1 MNASRSTLDAR
12 GRFSGSSVAS
22 LVNVTIRA
30 ALLPPKVVEFLQS
43 QANTIANLLVE
54 RDASREEDARIEGVP
69 NASEGNVHVVGPKEF
84 WGKLVE
90 LFKQAG
96 GEWQDVADSIWAF
109 GPKRVG
115 PNMLIDRT
123 QQKRRRYVCRLT
135 SWLVADLQYHFLV
148 CGLNQNSSFKRE
160 RKARPR
166 RKSQNWLNRLQ
177 IPPSKTPLQMVKP
190 RPKITAARCSACCGT
205 LTATLRRDFSWPIS
219 KGRCAPSRW
228 WVWRTL

>member
-43 QANTIANLLVE
+43 QTNTIANLMVE

-84 WGKLVE
+84 WIKLEE

-123 QQKRRRYVCRLT
+123 QQKRRRYVCGLP
-135 SWLVADLQYHFLV
+135 SWLVADLQYHVTVF
-148 CGLNQNSSFKRE
+148 GQSQNSSFKPGK
-160 RKARPR
+160 KARLR
-166 RKSQNWLNRLQ
+166 RKLRNWLNRSRT
-177 IPPSKTPLQMVKP
+177 PPSKIPTRM
-190 RPKITAARCSACCGT
+190 PKIPLETRVALCLAC
-205 LTATLRRDFSWPIS
+205 
-219 KGRCAPSRW
+219 
-228 WVWRTL
+228 